1 MLAEKIEAAVLEELM
16 AAGLNSFELSVTAES
31 SNPFVSFTWIR
42 VPDNPEIEH
51 TLPRLELETNVFY
64 AMKDALS
71 QVSEPVYISFSS
83 DYDSAGI
90 SGSDN
95 CSGFRLLVSIH

>member
-1 MLAEKIEAAVLEELM
+1 MLAGKIEAAVLEELM

-71 QVSEPVYISFSS
+71 QVSQPAYLSFSS
-83 DYDSAGI
+83 DYDSAGEV
-90 SGSDN
+90 GRDT
-95 CSGFRLLVSIH
+95 CSSFRLIVTVS